1 MTRGQVRAL
10 VNNQHLM
17 YICLTAVVLF
27 FKLIIFI
34 IINVGNN
41 TKVLSIK
48 KFFIQS
54 SNCIRS

>member
-17 YICLTAVVLF
+17 YICLTAAVLF
-27 FKLIIFI
+27 FKLILSI

-41 TKVLSIK
+41 TKVL
-48 KFFIQS
+48 
-54 SNCIRS
+54 

>member
-17 YICLTAVVLF
+17 NIFLTAAVLF
-27 FKLIIFI
+27 FKLILSI

-41 TKVLSIK
+41 TKVL
-48 KFFIQS
+48 
-54 SNCIRS
+54 